1 MVVFSL
7 TRPPDWSLFS
17 LSTFLNWEEQACV
30 HGGSDTIGE
39 SVDLRFNI
47 PTVHA

>member
-1 MVVFSL
+1 MVVVF
-7 TRPPDWSLFS
+7 
-17 LSTFLNWEEQACV
+17 TFNLLNWEEQACV